1 MSADDSRFA
10 RQVQEPA
17 LLVWHRALSRLRS
30 VICLMNSGAHPDDE
44 DSGLLAYLRFAH
56 GIRAVIACST
66 RGEGGQNVMGPERG
80 GALGLLRSQEMEQA
94 ARALDAD
101 VVWLGHGPDDPVHDF
116 GFSKSG
122 EDTLNRWGRARLL
135 ERMVRAYR
143 QERPDIVLPTFLDV
157 PGQHGHHRAMT
168 WAAEEA
174 LALAADPAAFPEHL
188 AEGLS
193 PWQVKKFYLP
203 AISGASSAY
212 DDEVP
217 PPPVTL
223 TLRQQ
228 SRDLASGADFDVL
241 GQLSRCAH
249 RSQSMGHWPDPPRRD
264 WLLHLKH
271 PQSVPETDIFAG
283 LPRDLG
289 DLAEGCAPALA
300 ACLRRA
306 QAAIDEA
313 LAAFPDRASVAAA
326 LVIAAQAVAQ
336 AMDLAMD
343 QAGGAFM
350 ARHGHRLQRKAAE
363 LDAALF
369 ATADLQL
376 QVTLDPPCPVQGA
389 QCDLRLGLSD
399 QPMLDDTRIER
410 VTWQIDPALGRID
423 TSDDTG
429 LAARLDLTADATPA
443 LFWPH
448 WKRLGGNG
456 VLEVNLSAWIAG
468 RLCHMS
474 IDPERPLQVL
484 PAQSQPLACDTLV
497 QLASAA
503 APFTLPL
510 NGDQP
515 PVFDLPAQWQARHA
529 GDGLQLLPPD
539 DAPLLQSLSVLH
551 AGRAQSSSER
561 ITGSAPPLYWRAPQ
575 RLHLLRLDLERPENT
590 RIGYIGGG
598 ADQVGTWLQRLGF
611 DVTELDDAALQG
623 DLTRF
628 TTLVVGVL
636 AFGARP
642 ALWQITDKLRAFTHG
657 GGTLVTLY
665 QRPSDG
671 WQPDQTPP
679 ARLQIGSPSLRWRVT
694 DPQADVHF
702 LHPDHPLM
710 LGPNRITR
718 ADFDGWH
725 KERGLYFASDWDPA
739 YQPLFAMADAGEP
752 ELKGAL
758 ITARLGQGCHS
769 HVALALHH
777 QMDRHVAGAFRLMAN
792 LLQPMTL

>member
-1 MSADDSRFA
+1 MSADDRRFA
-10 RQVQEPA
+10 RLAQDPA

-30 VICLMNSGAHPDDE
+30 VVSLMNSGAHPDDE
-44 DSGLLAYLRFAH
+44 DSGLLAYLRYGH
-56 GIRAVIACST
+56 GLRAVIACST
-66 RGEGGQNVMGPERG
+66 RGEGGQNVLGPERG
-80 GALGLLRSQEMEQA
+80 GALGVLRSQEMEQA

-101 VVWLGHGPDDPVHDF
+101 IHWLGHGPDDPVHDF

-122 EDTLNRWGRARLL
+122 EDTLRRWGRARLL

-203 AISGASSAY
+203 AVSGASNAY

-223 TLRQQ
+223 TLHQQ
-228 SRDLASGADFDVL
+228 CRDLATGADFDVL

-271 PQSVPETDIFAG
+271 PRSVPETDIFAD

-300 ACLRRA
+300 ASLRRA

-313 LAAFPDRASVAAA
+313 LAAFPDRASVAVALANAA
-326 LVIAAQAVAQ
+326 AAVAE
-336 AMDLAMD
+336 AMDLA
-343 QAGGAFM
+343 GAPFM

-369 ATADLQL
+369 ATADLQP
-376 QVTLDPPCPVQGA
+376 QVTLDPPDPRQGA
-389 QCDLRLGLSD
+389 RSELRLALSD
-399 QPMLDDTRIER
+399 QPMLDDARIAS
-410 VTWQIDPALGRID
+410 VTWQIDPAVGQVSAD
-423 TSDDTG
+423 DDTG
-429 LAARLDLTADATPA
+429 LSARLDLTPDAAPA
-443 LFWPH
+443 LFAPQWN
-448 WKRLGGNG
+448 RLGGNG
-456 VLEVNLSAWIAG
+456 VVRASLSAWIAG
-468 RLCHMS
+468 RLCHIA
-474 IDPERPLQVL
+474 IDPELPLQVL
-484 PAQSQPLACDTLV
+484 PAQNQPLACDTLV
-497 QLASAA
+497 QLSGEAG
-503 APFTLPL
+503 PFTLPVQ
-510 NGDQP
+510 GDTIP
-515 PVFDLPAQWQARHA
+515 AFDLPAQWQTCRL

-539 DAPLLQSLSVLH
+539 DAPFVQSLTALQD
-551 AGRAQSSSER
+551 GRAQSSSER
-561 ITGSAPPLYWRAPQ
+561 ITGSTPPLYWRAPQ
-575 RLHLLRLDLERPENT
+575 RLHLLRLDLVRPEET

-598 ADQVGTWLQRLGF
+598 ADQVGTWLKRLGF

-623 DLTRF
+623 DLGRF

-642 ALWQITDKLRAFTHG
+642 ALWQITDRLRAFTFG
-657 GGTLVTLY
+657 GGNLVTLY

-679 ARLQIGSPSLRWRVT
+679 ARLRIGSPSLRWRVT
-694 DPQADVHF
+694 DPQAAIRF
-702 LHPDHPLM
+702 LQPDHPL
-710 LGPNRITR
+710 LRGQNPISQE
-718 ADFDGWH
+718 DFAGWH
-725 KERGLYFASDWDPA
+725 KERGLYFAADWDRA
-739 YQPLFAMADAGEP
+739 YQPLFAMADTGEA
-752 ELKGAL
+752 ELHGAL
-758 ITARLGQGCHS
+758 VTARLGQGRHS

-792 LLQPMTL
+792 LLQPVAA